1 MLSRDEQQ
9 ELQSNEKRKKEQK
22 WKKEQKYD
30 THKMA

>member
-22 WKKEQKYD
+22 GKKEQKYD